1 MVGVMKVMGTSFKK
15 VLFPQSC
22 GSSVV
27 KFSGGSQSLCQI
39 PRLGNLL
46 WFLEL
51 S

>member
-1 MVGVMKVMGTSFKK
+1 MVGEMKVMETSFKK

-27 KFSGGSQSLCQI
+27 KFPGGSKFLCQI
-39 PRLGNLL
+39 GLGNLL